1 MSKGGVCA
9 CVSSFMEKKTPNHFF
24 FIIPILKFPSQM
36 ITQLYMQLDNMLI
49 CIAIHIFS
57 YAYITSPINTI
68 NIGTLLLS
76 MAYGILTH
84 GQ

>member
-1 MSKGGVCA
+1 MIMGGVCA
-9 CVSSFMEKKTPNHFF
+9 CVSSFMEKKTPNQFF
-24 FIIPILKFPSQM
+24 FIIPLLKFPSQM

-76 MAYGILTH
+76 MTYGILTH